1 MFPLFLKKCLCNL
14 IPVREVRKR
23 VRKRTVYAHYIKI
36 RSRRCIMGFDT
47 YVGHGFEA
55 ASKKTTI
62 GKYCSIGR
70 FVCIGTGQH
79 PTDLLSTHTLFYS
92 DMPFGPNLPP
102 ECRCKYDGEHPP
114 CHIGNDVW
122 IGRNAVIKDGVTV
135 GDGAIIGTSAVVT
148 KDVPPYAIVVGVPA
162 RIIRYR
168 FSPEIIEALLELRW
182 WDLPIE
188 KIQHLPFND
197 VPRCVEELRKIRA
210 AEAASR

>member
-1 MFPLFLKKCLCNL
+1 M
-14 IPVREVRKR
+14 
-23 VRKRTVYAHYIKI
+23 T
-36 RSRRCIMGFDT
+36 
-47 YVGHGFEA
+47 
-55 ASKKTTI
+55 AST
-62 GKYCSIGR
+62 
-70 FVCIGTGQH
+70 
-79 PTDLLSTHTLFYS
+79 
-92 DMPFGPNLPP
+92 
-102 ECRCKYDGEHPP
+102 PP

-182 WDLPIE
+182 WDLPLE